1 MSRTDK
7 ATQKQLILHHLR
19 NYGSLTTLVATKR
32 YNICRLSE
40 RARELIKD
48 GYCINRPRIRK
59 NGHSITAYSLVE
71 GKRARAA

>member
-1 MSRTDK
+1 MSNADK
-7 ATQKQLILHHLR
+7 KTQKQVILRHLR

-59 NGHSITAYSLVE
+59 NGHSITAYSLVQ
-71 GKRARAA
+71 GKRKAA